1 MRRAVLVFLFFAAVV
16 VSRRPDVLFNAQFW
30 AEDGKTWYADAYNL
44 GIILPFLHPAGGY
57 FDTFPRLP
65 ALVGLLLPLGFV
77 PLMFNCIAIVFQ
89 VLPAQFLL
97 SSRCKQWGS
106 VNARALFAFVYLALP
121 NSHEMHANITNTQW
135 RLALLVL
142 MILFARPS
150 RSALWNALDV
160 LILAISALSGPFII
174 FIAPI
179 AAILY
184 WSEYWSEPRNRRRTT
199 FLVISGFGALIQG
212 LALLFTAGQ
221 ERVVQAVSGATPALF
236 IQILAKQIFLA
247 ALVGRRTVAGFSFE
261 SGPAWIIA
269 IIAVCIGMAIEC
281 YVLLKAPP
289 VWKAFILFSFC
300 ILGVS
305 LAFPMTKSP
314 QWPTLLESGGVR
326 YWFFPM
332 LAYMASVVWML
343 QGRNPAIIRAL
354 ATALLLLMVCGIVQ
368 DWGHPRPVDFHF
380 SDYVRNFSE
389 LPPGSTLFIPI
400 NPAGWTMQLMKH

>member
-44 GIILPFLHPAGGY
+44 GVILPFLHPAAGY
-57 FDTFPRLP
+57 FDTFPRLA
-65 ALVGLLLPLGFV
+65 ALAGLLLPLGMV

-97 SSRCKQWGS
+97 SSRCKEWGS
-106 VNARALFAFVYLALP
+106 VNARALFAFLYLALP

-150 RSALWNALDV
+150 RSSLWNAIDL

-184 WSEYWSEPRNRRRTT
+184 WSEPRNRRRMT
-199 FLVISGFGALIQG
+199 FFVISGLTALIQG
-212 LALLFTAGQ
+212 LALLLTGGE
-221 ERVVQAVSGATPALF
+221 ERVAQAVRGATPALL

-247 ALVGRRTVAGFSFE
+247 ALVGRRTLAGLSFE
-261 SGPAWIIA
+261 SGPGWT
-269 IIAVCIGMAIEC
+269 IAVFAVCVGIAIEC

-289 VWKAFILFSFC
+289 VWKALILFSFC
-300 ILGVS
+300 MLSAS

-314 QWPTLLESGGVR
+314 QWPALLASGGIR

-332 LAYMASVVWML
+332 LAFMASVVWML
-343 QGRNPAIIRAL
+343 HQQNPPSVRATSL
-354 ATALLLLMVCGIVQ
+354 ALLLVMLYGIVQ
-368 DWGHPRPVDFHF
+368 DWGQPRPVDFHF
-380 SDYVRNFSE
+380 SDYARKFSE
-389 LPPGSTLFIPI
+389 MPSGSTLFIPI